1 MNTLLIALIAAGA
14 GLLYG
19 AYLIWNV
26 LRAGSDNNNEFDE
39 LVGEESENISIV
51 PFYMKKENSLMLAIG
66 ILIAAVLGRWD
77 SGIMAIAFAVGAVI
91 SSVAW
96 WIGVA
101 VSARAKSLGHRSGT
115 IMGFFVAGLA
125 LASVAGFYWIVP
137 NVQALV
143 ALSFG
148 AVLISVFARLSADVE
163 GGISSDIFATY
174 VASLSLI
181 MFLANILL
189 PNITNLTTLPL
200 LIGAISIG
208 AAIIGSF
215 AGAFPRGLVLTG
227 IISIAAFRVL
237 TINMP
242 FIRDIGA
249 SAGAAIFWSLTFGT
263 LVAVFIALLAKYYIG
278 KPSRSMEAVV
288 LPAIMVGAAVYGA
301 YWFAGIYG
309 VALSVVSMVSMAGMI
324 IVADESGLPDGKA
337 GHIIKE
343 ITNTFAITTA
353 GLGAIVLFGTFAQKL
368 SEAGTNTLFQLSDA
382 RLIIGLTIGSAMP
395 YLFESLAVRKTS
407 KAIVVLVPIA
417 FAFLI
422 GFLLGPESLGGF
434 ILGAIITGFLFAIS
448 LIFGDDKKRAVIGS
462 AINPMVRAISIAAI
476 LVATFL

>member
-1 MNTLLIALIAAGA
+1 MNTLLIALVAAGA

-26 LRAGSDNNNEFDE
+26 LRAGPENNNEFDE
-39 LVGEESENISIV
+39 LVGEESENISV
-51 PFYMKKENSLMLAIG
+51 APFYMKKENQIMLAVG
-66 ILIAAVLGRWD
+66 ILITAVLARWD
-77 SGIMAIAFAVGAVI
+77 SVIIAIAFVVGAII

-137 NVQALV
+137 NVQALI

-148 AVLISVFARLSADVE
+148 AVLVSLFARLSGDIE
-163 GGISSDIFATY
+163 GPMASDIFATY

-215 AGAFPRGLVLTG
+215 AGAIPGGLVLAG

-249 SAGAAIFWSLTFGT
+249 SAGVAIFWSLTFGT
-263 LVAVFIALLAKYYIG
+263 LIAVFIALLAKYYIG

-288 LPAIMVGAAVYGA
+288 LPAIMVGAALYGA

-309 VALSVVSMVSMAGMI
+309 VALSVVSMVSMASMI
-324 IVADESGLPDGKA
+324 IVANESGQ
-337 GHIIKE
+337 IIKE

-382 RLIIGLTIGSAMP
+382 RLIIGLTIGSMMP
-395 YLFESLAVRKTS
+395 YLLESLAMRKIS
-407 KAIVVLVPIA
+407 KAIAVLAPIA

>member
-101 VSARAKSLGHRSGT
+101 VSARAKSLGHKSG
-115 IMGFFVAGLA
+115 IVMGFFVAGIA

-137 NVQALV
+137 NVQALI

-148 AVLISVFARLSADVE
+148 AVLVSLFARLSGDIE
-163 GGISSDIFATY
+163 GPMASDIFATY

-215 AGAFPRGLVLTG
+215 AGAIPGGLVLAG

-249 SAGAAIFWSLTFGT
+249 SAGVAIFWSLTFGT
-263 LVAVFIALLAKYYIG
+263 LIAVFIALLAKYYIG

-288 LPAIMVGAAVYGA
+288 LPAIMVGAALYGA

-309 VALSVVSMVSMAGMI
+309 VALSVVSMVSMASMI
-324 IVADESGLPDGKA
+324 IVANESGQ
-337 GHIIKE
+337 IIKE

-382 RLIIGLTIGSAMP
+382 RLIIGLTIGSMMP
-395 YLFESLAVRKTS
+395 YLLESLAMRKIS
-407 KAIVVLVPIA
+407 KAIAVLAPIA

>member
-1 MNTLLIALIAAGA
+1 MNTLLIALVAAGA

-26 LRAGSDNNNEFDE
+26 LRAGPENNNEFDE
-39 LVGEESENISIV
+39 LVGEESENISVV
-51 PFYMKKENSLMLAIG
+51 PFYMKKENQIMLAVG
-66 ILIAAVLGRWD
+66 ILITAVLARWD
-77 SGIMAIAFAVGAVI
+77 SVIIAIAFVVGAII

-101 VSARAKSLGHRSGT
+101 VSARAKSLGHKSG
-115 IMGFFVAGLA
+115 IVMGFFVAGIA

-137 NVQALV
+137 NVQALI

-148 AVLISVFARLSADVE
+148 AVLVSLFARLSGDIE
-163 GGISSDIFATY
+163 GPMASDIFATY

-215 AGAFPRGLVLTG
+215 AGAIPGGLVLAG

-249 SAGAAIFWSLTFGT
+249 SAGVAIFWSLTFGT
-263 LVAVFIALLAKYYIG
+263 LIAVFIALLAKYYIG

-288 LPAIMVGAAVYGA
+288 LPAIMVGAALYGA

-309 VALSVVSMVSMAGMI
+309 VALSVVSMVSMASMI
-324 IVADESGLPDGKA
+324 IVANESGQ
-337 GHIIKE
+337 IIKE

-382 RLIIGLTIGSAMP
+382 RLIIGLTIGSMMP
-395 YLFESLAVRKTS
+395 YLLESLAMRKIS
-407 KAIVVLVPIA
+407 KAIAVLAPIA